1 MIPVRIFFVGSIVL
15 VVTGCRT
22 ATPNLPPA
30 ASQPIPNLA
39 PSLLASPVS
48 VPAGE
53 ATVYRNPTIGVV
65 HLRSYQDAD
74 GRLFGPQVMY
84 QIVEPGGWNVEAAES
99 KSPLRAK
106 KEIRSPTLSTSQ
118 AKTENISVP
127 DRPLLD
133 PSQADDIVLTGLMR
147 ESDRPQAEAM
157 ARNADDRSAVFDRDA
172 GWFLLRRTPPS
183 TP

>member
-1 MIPVRIFFVGSIVL
+1 MIPARIFFVGSIVL
-15 VVTGCRT
+15 AVAGCRT
-22 ATPNLPPA
+22 STPNLLPA
-30 ASQPIPNLA
+30 ASQPVPILA
-39 PSLLASPVS
+39 PSSLAAPVS

-65 HLRSYQDAD
+65 HLRSYLDAE

-106 KEIRSPTLSTSQ
+106 NEIRSPTLSNSPLKPET
-118 AKTENISVP
+118 ISAP

-133 PSQADDIVLTGLMR
+133 PTQIGDIVLIGLMR

-157 ARNADDRSAVFDRDA
+157 ARKAGDRDAIFDRDA
-172 GWFLLRRTPPS
+172 GWFLLRRAPS
-183 TP
+183 SSP